1 MNRLYKVLKTAV
13 WCVIGVFLGVT
24 GYTCWD

>member
-13 WCVIGVFLGVT
+13 WCVIGGFLGVK